1 MSFRS
6 EKLRNLRGIGP
17 VKISEIRWDKF
28 LQIRKEE
35 NDLAQKQLKA
45 LAKILSKKF
54 KKNCSQ

>member
-45 LAKILSKKF
+45 LAEILSKK
-54 KKNCSQ
+54 NCPQ